1 MPEASE
7 PASQLVIGVQ
17 VNDIDST
24 LKADNDSLT
33 VEEIRFIHGKS
44 FFTISEDSTIQLT
57 GRAHQLSYKGTTR
70 QGTQLIYPFPPG
82 APSPFPEG
90 VYQGLTFKIVRAES
104 VSDDTPGF
112 DPDPA
117 FTNGGNYSIIINGT
131 YNDKDFT
138 FKASKGFEYNF
149 KFTPPVSVSSEAK
162 VYRFLISTDLSDWF
176 KAENADALLDPSI
189 DENKTLIYDNIQSAF
204 TIEQVSSVPD
214 DGN

>member
-1 MPEASE
+1 MKPLFKNPLLTCLLTLAAFAIFTSCMPEASE

-90 VYQGLTFKIVRAES
+90 VYQGLTF
-104 VSDDTPGF
+104 
-112 DPDPA
+112 
-117 FTNGGNYSIIINGT
+117 
-131 YNDKDFT
+131 
-138 FKASKGFEYNF
+138 
-149 KFTPPVSVSSEAK
+149 
-162 VYRFLISTDLSDWF
+162 
-176 KAENADALLDPSI
+176 
-189 DENKTLIYDNIQSAF
+189 
-204 TIEQVSSVPD
+204 
-214 DGN
+214 